1 MGFGPSDLAGAVGR
15 FAHLTPPV
23 GCHNAL
29 IGARPEAIADGRH
42 EQAAV
47 VRGSDRLVIIG
58 GVAAIIGG
66 LCWAV
71 KAAALITTRMQPPV
85 IYDVA
90 PLFFPVAVV
99 GLSALLLD
107 RRARK
112 ARGGSV
118 SACVAELAAVVSVL
132 GLFLGPVDWTP
143 TSGVGSRPVTIL
155 TPVHHAG
162 RLRSATWPFPHRY
175 RHPPDGCP
183 ARPVGL
189 APHVPDGNSRPV
201 DRLRCRLMVRWARP
215 AAPLLPASA

>member
-107 RRARK
+107 RRARM

-143 TSGVGSRPVTIL
+143 TSSVGSRPVTIL
-155 TPVHHAG
+155 TPFITLAAYG
-162 RLRSATWPFPHRY
+162 ALLGLFLIGTAIRRTAP
-175 RHPPDGCP
+175 CP
-183 ARPVGL
+183 AGGPRSSCSWRQQP
-189 APHVPDGNSRPV
+189 SR
-201 DRLRCRLMVRWARP
+201 
-215 AAPLLPASA
+215 